1 MSNKEICILILKK
14 YLKEIEKDCYIPIY
28 NVEIEAY
35 LVDKKLSRQCF
46 FYILIASG
54 VDIVMQ
60 NKYEASDGYSN
71 YTVNYLIRIEDST
84 RYPYYL
90 RNSPGRID
98 EDSLESGKN
107 NSKIFISLI
116 KLYFSSGFN
125 YNDYINL
132 HKDLSDIIKEEP
144 L

>member
-28 NVEIEAY
+28 NVEIKAY
-35 LVDKKLSRQCF
+35 LVDKKLSKQCF
-46 FYILIASG
+46 FDILTASG
-54 VDIVMQ
+54 VDIAMQ
-60 NKYEASDGYSN
+60 NKYEASDGYSD
-71 YTVNYLIRIEDST
+71 YTVNYLIRREDST

-90 RNSPGRID
+90 RNSPGRINK
-98 EDSLESGKN
+98 DSLKSGEH

-132 HKDLSDIIKEEP
+132 YKDLSDIIKEEP
-144 L
+144 